1 MPAPPPP
8 PPCPCHGTIQRQ
20 YRESHCLLRHVIASA
35 DTTLKAVVSAKG
47 WKSETKQP
55 LHDAVALA
63 QGASLAGRRLQSDL
77 RHLMSKC
84 RAGDTQAKLDFE
96 AVGEAIRVA
105 MSLVTADATRED
117 TRTCVRV
124 SFRFPQPNVQVR
136 GFACTCPLYIT
147 TTCIMLL
154 YPHELM
160 SRMHTL
166 SPPPSPPPPA
176 RRIHIPESCCRSG
189 YESGGGRC
197 QRSPVRCGVLLRTG
211 AWLHGGGR
219 VSAGGDTHT
228 RQHHVWSGT

>member
-20 YRESHCLLRHVIASA
+20 YRETHSLLRHVIASA

-105 MSLVTADATRED
+105 MSLVTADGTRED

-166 SPPPSPPPPA
+166 SPPPSPPQRA
-176 RRIHIPESCCRSG
+176 VSTFLSRVAGVVTSPEVVVVSGRLCVVVCCCAQVRG
-189 YESGGGRC
+189 CTGGG
-197 QRSPVRCGVLLRTG
+197 G
-211 AWLHGGGR
+211 
-219 VSAGGDTHT
+219 
-228 RQHHVWSGT
+228 

>member
-47 WKSETKQP
+47 WKSETKQA

-105 MSLVTADATRED
+105 MSLVTADAARED

-166 SPPPSPPPPA
+166 SPPPSPPPSVPYPRSSAALQKWLRVRRWSLSAVACALWCAAAHRCVAA
-176 RRIHIPESCCRSG
+176 R
-189 YESGGGRC
+189 GGG
-197 QRSPVRCGVLLRTG
+197 G
-211 AWLHGGGR
+211 
-219 VSAGGDTHT
+219 
-228 RQHHVWSGT
+228 

>member
-1 MPAPPPP
+1 
-8 PPCPCHGTIQRQ
+8 
-20 YRESHCLLRHVIASA
+20 
-35 DTTLKAVVSAKG
+35 
-47 WKSETKQP
+47 
-55 LHDAVALA
+55 
-63 QGASLAGRRLQSDL
+63 
-77 RHLMSKC
+77 MSKC

-166 SPPPSPPPPA
+166 SPPPSPPPQCA
-176 RRIHIPESCCRSG
+176 VSTFISRVAEVVTSPEVVVVSGRLCVVVCC
-189 YESGGGRC
+189 C
-197 QRSPVRCGVLLRTG
+197 AQVRGCT
-211 AWLHGGGR
+211 GGGR